1 MKNITN
7 IDNTV
12 KPLILLIGPSGSGKT
27 TLANALS
34 CDYGMKQ
41 LASYTDRPRRSPDE
55 VGHTFVTKDEFN
67 KLRPDMA
74 AYNVFNGHQYG
85 ATYAQIDQTD
95 IYVVDVPGY
104 WDLMRNYHNR
114 PFLTFVLGA
123 TSTVCA
129 RRMRRRG
136 DSDEMV
142 QKRLENDAKA
152 FAGMYDLPAV
162 RLDASCPIRRL
173 EERISSI
180 LLQYSGNGTIHV
192 SAPASSKTDVLKN
205 SMISE

>member
-1 MKNITN
+1 MKDIVITP
-7 IDNTV
+7 

-34 CDYGMKQ
+34 RDYGLKQ
-41 LASYTDRPRRSPDE
+41 LASYTDRPRRSADE
-55 VGHTFVTKDEFN
+55 IGHTFVSPDEFD

-74 AYNVFNGHQYG
+74 AYNIFNGHQYG
-85 ATYAQIDQTD
+85 ATYQQLDQTD
-95 IYVVDVPGY
+95 IYVVDIPGY
-104 WDLMRNYHNR
+104 WDLMRNYRNR

-136 DSDEMV
+136 DSDEMI

-162 RLDASCPIRRL
+162 RLDAACPIRRL

-180 LLQYSGNGTIHV
+180 LLQYSGNGTV
-192 SAPASSKTDVLKN
+192 RSSAPASPETDILKE
-205 SMISE
+205 SMITE

>member
-1 MKNITN
+1 MKNI
-7 IDNTV
+7 V

-34 CDYGMKQ
+34 CDHGLKQ

-55 VGHTFVTKDEFN
+55 VGHTFVSKEEFD

-74 AYNVFNGHQYG
+74 AYNVFDGHQYG
-85 ATYAQIDQTD
+85 ATYQQLDQVD

-104 WDLMRNYHNR
+104 WDLMRHYRNR

-142 QKRLENDAKA
+142 QKRLENDARA

-180 LLQYSGNGTIHV
+180 LLQYSGNGTIPV
-192 SAPASSKTDVLKN
+192 SAPASSKTDILKK
-205 SMISE
+205 SMITE

>member
-1 MKNITN
+1 MKTSTIA
-7 IDNTV
+7 

-34 CDYGMKQ
+34 CDYGLKQ
-41 LASYTDRPRRSPDE
+41 LASYTDRPRRSADE
-55 VGHTFVTKDEFN
+55 VGHTFVTKDEFD

-85 ATYAQIDQTD
+85 ATYAQIDETD

-104 WDLMRNYHNR
+104 WDLMRHYRNR

-136 DSDEMV
+136 DSDEIV

-162 RLDASCPIRRL
+162 RLDAARPIRRL

-180 LLQYSGNGTIHV
+180 LLQYSGNGTICS
-192 SAPASSKTDVLKN
+192 SASASPETDILKK
-205 SMISE
+205 SMITE

>member
-1 MKNITN
+1 MKDIVITP
-7 IDNTV
+7 

-34 CDYGMKQ
+34 RDYGLRQ
-41 LASYTDRPRRSPDE
+41 LASYTDRPRRSTDE
-55 VGHTFVTKDEFN
+55 IGHTFVSPDEFD

-85 ATYAQIDQTD
+85 ATYQQLDQTD
-95 IYVVDVPGY
+95 IYVVDIPGY
-104 WDLMRNYHNR
+104 WDLMRHYRNR

-123 TSTVCA
+123 TSNICA

-136 DSDEMV
+136 DSDENI

-162 RLDASCPIRRL
+162 RLDAACPIRRL

-180 LLQYSGNGTIHV
+180 LLQYSGNGTV
-192 SAPASSKTDVLKN
+192 RKSAPASPETDILKK
-205 SMISE
+205 SMITE

>member
-1 MKNITN
+1 MENIMTP
-7 IDNTV
+7 

-34 CDYGMKQ
+34 RDYGLRQ

-55 VGHTFVTKDEFN
+55 IGHTFVSPDEFN

-85 ATYAQIDQTD
+85 ATYQQLDQTD
-95 IYVVDVPGY
+95 IYVVDIPGY
-104 WDLMRNYHNR
+104 WDLMRHYRNR
-114 PFLTFVLGA
+114 PFITFVLGA

-136 DSDEMV
+136 DSDEMI

-152 FAGMYDLPAV
+152 FAGMCHARSDDWKNGSA
-162 RLDASCPIRRL
+162 ASCCSIPAMVLFIRLYRL
-173 EERISSI
+173 RPKQI
-180 LLQYSGNGTIHV
+180 Y
-192 SAPASSKTDVLKN
+192 LKN
-205 SMISE
+205 Q

>member
-1 MKNITN
+1 MENIMT
-7 IDNTV
+7 T

-34 CDYGMKQ
+34 RDYGLRQ
-41 LASYTDRPRRSPDE
+41 LASYTDRPRRSADE
-55 VGHTFVTKDEFN
+55 IGHTFVSKEEFN
-67 KLRPDMA
+67 KLRQDMA

-85 ATYAQIDQTD
+85 ATYQQLDHAD
-95 IYVVDVPGY
+95 IYVVDIPGY
-104 WDLMRNYHNR
+104 WDLMRHYRNR

-123 TSTVCA
+123 TSNVCA
-129 RRMRRRG
+129 QRMRRRG

-162 RLDASCPIRRL
+162 RLDAACPNIRRL

-180 LLQYSGNGTIHV
+180 LLQYSGNGTVRSSV
-192 SAPASSKTDVLKN
+192 SASPETDILKE
-205 SMISE
+205 SMITE

>member
-34 CDYGMKQ
+34 CDYGLKQ

-55 VGHTFVTKDEFN
+55 VGHTFVSKEEFD

-74 AYNVFNGHQYG
+74 AYNVFDGHQYG
-85 ATYAQIDQTD
+85 ATYQQLDQVD

-104 WDLMRNYHNR
+104 WDLMRHYRNR

-136 DSDEMV
+136 DSDESI

-162 RLDASCPIRRL
+162 RLDAARPIRRL

-180 LLQYSGNGTIHV
+180 LLQYSGNGTIPV
-192 SAPASSKTDVLKN
+192 SAPASPETDVLKK
-205 SMISE
+205 SMITE

>member
-1 MKNITN
+1 MKDIVITP
-7 IDNTV
+7 

-34 CDYGMKQ
+34 RDYGLRQ
-41 LASYTDRPRRSPDE
+41 LASYTDRPRRSADE
-55 VGHTFVTKDEFN
+55 IGHTFVSPDEFD

-74 AYNVFNGHQYG
+74 AYNIFNGHQYG
-85 ATYAQIDQTD
+85 ATYQQLDQTD
-95 IYVVDVPGY
+95 IYVVDIPGY
-104 WDLMRNYHNR
+104 WDLMRNYRNR

-136 DSDEMV
+136 DSDENI

-162 RLDASCPIRRL
+162 RLDAACPIRRL

-180 LLQYSGNGTIHV
+180 LLQYSGNGTV
-192 SAPASSKTDVLKN
+192 RSSAPASPETDILKK
-205 SMISE
+205 SMITE